1 MIFQKIL
8 QEANEEENSEESGDE
23 MELSSESGSSSLEV
37 FVGDEAENLAGEN
50 VEPSSDGEDDDL
62 VMDCGMLIENKGFFQ
77 SDDDFS
83 NELATSN
90 NYVSLF
96 SIYFLIKKLK
106 CTAF

>member
-1 MIFQKIL
+1 
-8 QEANEEENSEESGDE
+8 

-37 FVGDEAENLAGEN
+37 FVGDEAENLAVEN
-50 VEPSSDGEDDDL
+50 VEPCSDGEDDDL

-77 SDDDFS
+77 SDNDFS